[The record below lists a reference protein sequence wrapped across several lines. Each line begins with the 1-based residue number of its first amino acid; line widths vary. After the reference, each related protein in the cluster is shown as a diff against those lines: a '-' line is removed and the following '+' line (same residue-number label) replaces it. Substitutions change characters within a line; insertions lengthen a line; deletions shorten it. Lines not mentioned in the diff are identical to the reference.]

1 MSIEIDIPALQNG
14 EVQAFEALV
23 VLYEK
28 KVLNMCW
35 YILQNKEEAEDATQE
50 VFLTIYQSISKFKGD
65 AKLSTWI
72 HRITLNKCLE
82 YIRKAKRKKRFGI
95 HQRIDLVF
103 SDQTLD
109 LEMNPEQT
117 LMQTERIEAFLK
129 AVQGLSENQR
139 IAYTL
144 HHMEEFSYKEISES
158 MNLSLSAVES
168 LIFRAKQQ
176 LRQLLSESIKNNWI

>member
-1 MSIEIDIPALQNG
+1 VSVEIDIQALQRG
-14 EVQAFEALV
+14 DVHAFEVLV
-23 VLYEK
+23 LTYEK

-35 YILQNKEEAEDATQE
+35 YILQNKEEAEDATQD
-50 VFLTIYQSISKFKGD
+50 VFITIYQSIHKFKGD
-65 AKLSTWI
+65 AKLSTWV

-95 HQRIDLVF
+95 HQRIDTDF
-103 SDQTLD
+103 IDHTLD
-109 LEMNPEQT
+109 LEKNPAQV
-117 LMQTERIEAFLK
+117 LMEKERTKAFLK
-129 AVQGLSENQR
+129 AVQNLPENQR

-158 MNLSLSAVES
+158 MNLSLSAIES

-176 LRQLLSESIKNNWI
+176 LKRQLEASVKNNWI

>member
-1 MSIEIDIPALQNG
+1 MSIEIDIQALQRG
-14 EVQAFEALV
+14 DVKAFEALV
-23 VLYEK
+23 LTYEK

-35 YILQNKEEAEDATQE
+35 YILQNKEEAEDATQDI
-50 VFLTIYQSISKFKGD
+50 FLTIYQSISRFKGD
-65 AKLSTWI
+65 SKLSTWI

-95 HQRIDLVF
+95 HQRIDIAF
-103 SDQTLD
+103 SDQTIDLD
-109 LEMNPEQT
+109 KNPEQA
-117 LMQTERIEAFLK
+117 LMQKERTYVFLN
-129 AVQGLSENQR
+129 AVQQLSENQR

-176 LRQLLSESIKNNWI
+176 LKQQLNTTIKNNEI